1 MQIKVIQVGM
11 LQANCYLV
19 YDEKTME
26 ALVVDPGAEG
36 EKICREIK
44 DLALK
49 VKYIVNTHGHYD
61 HVNANDY
68 VRKETGAP
76 LYLHEA
82 DSAML
87 QEEGQ
92 AAADGYL
99 EDGDSLE
106 VGNLCWVVRHT
117 PGHSKGGICLA
128 GEGVCFSGD
137 TLFAGT
143 IGRTDFE
150 GGSLPEM
157 LHSLKTK
164 LLDIPDEYVIYPGHG
179 PQTTMGRERKSNPY
193 ILRVLD

>member
-1 MQIKVIQVGM
+1 MEIKEIQVGM
-11 LQANCYLV
+11 LRANCYLV
-19 YDEKTME
+19 YDEKTRE
-26 ALVVDPGAEG
+26 ALIIDPGAEG
-36 EKICREIK
+36 EKICRVIK
-44 DLALK
+44 ELGLK

-61 HVNANDY
+61 HVNANDD
-68 VRKETGAP
+68 VREETGAL
-76 LYLHEA
+76 LYIHEA

-87 QEEGQ
+87 HEEGQ

-99 EDGDSLE
+99 EDGDLLE
-106 VGNLCWVVRHT
+106 VGNLRWVVRHT

-143 IGRTDFE
+143 IGRTDLD
-150 GGSLPEM
+150 GGSMPEM

-179 PQTTMGRERKSNPY
+179 SQTTMGRERKSNPY
-193 ILRVLD
+193 ILKVLD